1 MAIGSVGNAI
11 NAYTNAARITGNN
24 APQTAGTESFGKMLQ
39 DATTS
44 TLGTLKQ
51 GEAASL
57 QAVTGN
63 ADLASVT
70 QAVTDAQVALQTV
83 VAVRDLGL
91 SRHHQD
97 ADLRQRRNHEFRRR
111 PQPRARRGHRCPEA
125 RRTLDVA
132 RARR

>member
-1 MAIGSVGNAI
+1 MAIGTVGNAI
-11 NAYTNAARITGNN
+11 NAYTNAARITGN

-39 DATTS
+39 DAAGS
-44 TLGTLKQ
+44 TLDTLKQ

-83 VAVRDLGL
+83 VAVRDRVI
-91 SRHHQD
+91 SAYQD
-97 ADLRQRRNHEFRRR
+97 IIKM
-111 PQPRARRGHRCPEA
+111 PI
-125 RRTLDVA
+125 
-132 RARR
+132 